1 MMNLNIFAFSAEN
14 AKEGT
19 TESYSDVK
27 KCE

>member
-1 MMNLNIFAFSAEN
+1 MNLNNIFAFSAEN